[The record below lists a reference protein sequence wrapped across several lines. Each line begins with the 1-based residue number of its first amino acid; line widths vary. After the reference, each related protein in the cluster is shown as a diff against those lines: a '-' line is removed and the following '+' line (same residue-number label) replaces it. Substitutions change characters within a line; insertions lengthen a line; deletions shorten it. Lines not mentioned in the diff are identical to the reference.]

1 MPIQQSFSWWS
12 FAGRGVSDDVL
23 LQKAREIGYEAVEL
37 IDVPLLER
45 ACDLGF
51 VIATHQGHQSLS
63 CGLNDLKEHAR
74 IEEEIAATLALA
86 QKYAIP
92 NLVVFSG
99 NRRPGLVGRKRGLEN
114 TAQGLARLAPAA
126 EQAGVTLVLELLNSK
141 IDHAGYQADHT
152 FWGVEVCRR
161 VGSPRVKLLYDIYH
175 MQVME
180 GDLIRT
186 IREHHACFGHVHT
199 AGVPGRHDL
208 DDRQEIHYPAVLGAL
223 AQTGYN
229 GMVGHEFIPK
239 SDPVTALETA
249 WQLCRTAITQITET
263 DHR

>member
-1 MPIQQSFSWWS
+1 MPIKQSFSWWC
-12 FAGRGVSDDVL
+12 FAGRGVSDEQL
-23 LQKAREIGYEAVEL
+23 LQQARKIGYEAVEL
-37 IDVPLLER
+37 LDMPLLGQAR
-45 ACDLGF
+45 DLGF
-51 VIATHQGHQSLS
+51 VIASHQGHQSLDR
-63 CGLNDLKEHAR
+63 GLNELKEHAR
-74 IEEEIAATLALA
+74 IEEEIEATLALA
-86 QKYAIP
+86 QKHAIP

-99 NRRPGLVGRKRGLEN
+99 KRRPGLSDEEGLEN

-141 IDHAGYQADHT
+141 IDHAGYQGDHT
-152 FWGVEVCRR
+152 LWGVEACRR

-208 DDRQEIHYPAVLGAL
+208 DDRQEIHYTAVLGAL

-239 SDPVTALETA
+239 ADPIAALKAA
-249 WQLCRTAITQITET
+249 WQLCRTAIIETTET
-263 DHR
+263 DRR